1 MDGDVRAV
9 EGQTMLV
16 DNRRDPYMMVE
27 WNASLMS
34 LAYLCGE
41 RDSTPRTGTQV
52 QGSGYPCACNHHC
65 QRGSSPSATGAE
77 PLPLIQYCFRTYGG
91 AEIAGI
97 G

>member
-16 DNRRDPYMMVE
+16 DNRRDPYTMVE

-65 QRGSSPSATGAE
+65 QRWLISIRHRGTATADTVL
-77 PLPLIQYCFRTYGG
+77 LPHLRGC
-91 AEIAGI
+91 
-97 G
+97 